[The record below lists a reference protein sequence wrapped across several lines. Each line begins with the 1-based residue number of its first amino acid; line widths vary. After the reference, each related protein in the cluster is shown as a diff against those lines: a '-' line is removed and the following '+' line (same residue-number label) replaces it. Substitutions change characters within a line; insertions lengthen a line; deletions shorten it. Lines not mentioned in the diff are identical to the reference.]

1 MELLKT
7 VKSYNIKN
15 MLDRNK
21 ITAILFMVFWAGISY
36 ASDEVYLDLNTPE
49 YHRFDTGKLQYENKK
64 MDVDDEEDYL
74 KPSFQTMKKM
84 FDEDFYMPKK
94 IKTKKEKKMGKNTVG
109 AQYDTTLNSDSAS
122 QTRVIYVKRDLTE
135 KMSVDTSYKS
145 NLTGEMS
152 TQTKG
157 TVSVAP
163 EYKFNK
169 KTSIRN
175 VYSKN
180 LGDNSNKGEVQ
191 LRYKPF
197 NDDRMDM
204 NVGAG
209 QKTYDNGQQSS
220 SQVNFGT
227 NIRF

>member
-1 MELLKT
+1 MINK
-7 VKSYNIKN
+7 
-15 MLDRNK
+15 NK
-21 ITAILFMVFWAGISY
+21 IVLLLILLFFARICL
-36 ASDEVYLDLNTPE
+36 ASDDVYLDINTPDI
-49 YHRFDTGKLQYENKK
+49 HRFDTGKLQYENRKINI
-64 MDVDDEEDYL
+64 DDEEENYL
-74 KPSFQTMKKM
+74 KPSFQTIKKM

-94 IKTKKEKKMGKNTVG
+94 IKTKKEKKLGKNAVG
-109 AQYDTTLNSDSAS
+109 AQYDTTLNSDFAS
-122 QTRVIYVKRDLTE
+122 QTRTIYAKRELTE
-135 KMSVDTSYKS
+135 KMSINTSYKTNS
-145 NLTGEMS
+145 NGEMS
-152 TQTKG
+152 SQTKG

-169 KTSIRN
+169 KTSIKN

-180 LGDNSNKGEVQ
+180 LGDNSNKGEIQ

-197 NDDRMDM
+197 NDDRVDM

-209 QKTYDNGQQSS
+209 QKMYDNGQQSS